1 MKRSILLIA
10 VLALLV
16 GCSSDKAAGL
26 NYSRVAD
33 TREAIRANI
42 EDPAVV
48 GKMLKVMDAFEAD
61 VDEIQSTIAEKR
73 AEIVAANAYYNT
85 SNDELEK
92 LYGDIEGQ
100 VRKLGA
106 TFRDH
111 NFELRALCSA
121 EDWKKIAGDNA
132 ALVEFSF

>member
-1 MKRSILLIA
+1 MKRSMLFIA

-16 GCSSDKAAGL
+16 GCSSDKTAGL
-26 NYSRVAD
+26 NDSRVAD

-48 GKMLKVMDAFEAD
+48 GKMLAVMDSFEAD
-61 VDEIQSTIAEKR
+61 VDEIQSTIAKQR
-73 AEIVAANAYYNT
+73 AEIVAANADYNT

-100 VRKLGA
+100 VRKLGE

-121 EDWKKIAGDNA
+121 DDWKKIAGDDA
-132 ALVEFSF
+132 TLVEFSF